1 MLNLSKRLITNK
13 SYFLQIIFMYV
24 NQSMNNVS
32 VCFLLNMMLDTESC
46 KYFTML
52 MSENLSLLEY
62 SMWTRREGGEEGEG
76 RGETR

>member
-1 MLNLSKRLITNK
+1 MN
-13 SYFLQIIFMYV
+13 V

-32 VCFLLNMMLDTESC
+32 VCFLLNIKEMLDTESC

-62 SMWTRREGGEEGEG
+62 SIWGRREGGKGEG